1 MMKKK
6 ILTGALCAAL
16 GLLASCEFEHPEP
29 TVYPDPVFEQS
40 GLQKFG
46 TNAVYEEYTVEIPVT
61 RTCGLSQEIT
71 LELSTDGALL
81 DEYNTLY
88 GSAYTLLDDTFYTL
102 PAAVTLPAKVKKA
115 LVPVTFRPSALV
127 GAVGLERANLTML
140 PIRISGASAVTAE
153 SGTLGSVLL
162 TPVIARPEIDAVIP
176 PAEPKLS
183 FIPSIPLTQD
193 LVLTARTNFTT
204 LDVSKIAYRPAM
216 NLVAAYNDANGTD
229 YAPLPEDTFTIGEN
243 KFDPETLEVKS
254 TITFDCAK
262 IGGSGTY
269 LLPVELTQNGERYH
283 IGTSGP
289 IYIVVQL
296 TEMKIRADDG
306 GKLLTTATG
315 KGMLKVSINAPMTE
329 LQPVGLIYEASKVES
344 YNQANGTDY
353 KTLDASKIEVTA
365 TAIAPGSTDC
375 EVAYAIDLRDLPYDG
390 DKYLVPLTIDPSIL
404 VAGTVVEEP
413 STVYVEVSKSLA
425 GNYFLEI
432 WTSSLKGTQ
441 DKSSQMNS
449 VIYLCSAQG
458 KLPAKGQQY
467 YFNYN
472 SGWADGIMFFDIS
485 DEAMPGHENCVRLIN
500 FQDREPACD
509 PIPANESYLN
519 LATGEIVF
527 DFIIESYWAP
537 APTEPDQT
545 KGELRCVKLTR

>member
-1 MMKKK
+1 MKKK
-6 ILTGALCAAL
+6 ILTGVLFPALL
-16 GLLASCEFEHPEP
+16 LLASCEFEHPEP

-40 GLQKFG
+40 GMQKFG
-46 TNAVYEEYTVEIPVT
+46 TNAVYEEYTVEVPIT

-71 LELSTDGALL
+71 LELSTDSALL

-88 GSAYTLLDDTFYTL
+88 GSLYTLLDDTFYTL
-102 PAAVTLPAKVKKA
+102 PSAVTLPANVKKV

-127 GAVGLERANLTML
+127 SAVGLERANLTML
-140 PIRISGASAVTAE
+140 PIRISGSSAVME
-153 SGTLGSVLL
+153 DNGTLGSVLL
-162 TPVIARPEIDAVIP
+162 TPVVARPMIDAVIP
-176 PAEPKLS
+176 PTEPKLS
-183 FIPSIPLTQD
+183 FIPTIPLTQE
-193 LVLTARTNFTT
+193 LELTARTNFTT
-204 LDVSKIAYRPAM
+204 LDVTEIAYRPVM
-216 NLVAAYNDANGTD
+216 NLVTTYNAANGTN
-229 YAPLPEDTFTIGEN
+229 YAPLPEETFTIREDR
-243 KFDPETLEVKS
+243 FDAETLEVKS

-262 IGGSGTY
+262 IGGSGSY

-289 IYIVVQL
+289 VYIVVQL
-296 TEMKIRADDG
+296 TEMKIKADDG
-306 GKLLTTATG
+306 GKVLTTATG
-315 KGMLKVSINAPMTE
+315 KGSLKVSINAPMTE
-329 LQPVGLIYEASKVES
+329 EQPVSLMYEASKVEA
-344 YNQANGTDY
+344 YNEANGTNY
-353 KTLDASKIEVTA
+353 KTLDASKVEVTA
-365 TAIAPGSTDC
+365 TAIIPGGTGC
-375 EVAYAIDLRDLPYDG
+375 EVAYEIDLRDLPYDG

-413 STVYVEVSKSLA
+413 STVYIEVNKSLA
-425 GNYFLEI
+425 GNYFLET
-432 WTSSLKGTQ
+432 WTSVLKGTE
-441 DKSSQMNS
+441 DKSGQMNS

-472 SGWADGIMFFDIS
+472 SGWADGIIFFDIS

-519 LATGEIVF
+519 LVTGEIVF

-537 APTEPDQT
+537 APTEPDQI
-545 KGELRCVKLTR
+545 KGELRCVKLSR